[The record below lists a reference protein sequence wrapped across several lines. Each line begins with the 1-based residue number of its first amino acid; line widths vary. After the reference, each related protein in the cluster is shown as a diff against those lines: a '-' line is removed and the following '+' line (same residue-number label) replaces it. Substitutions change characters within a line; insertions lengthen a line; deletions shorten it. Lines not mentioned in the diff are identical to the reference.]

1 MNKAVA
7 LLSAVILISGC
18 AVGPNY
24 KKPAVSVPNGGTSS
38 KTNNSARSSEQL
50 FNKITICELPL
61 RASYKHRHNSESRAP
76 INSQP

>member
-24 KKPAVSVPNGGTSS
+24 KKPAVS
-38 KTNNSARSSEQL
+38 
-50 FNKITICELPL
+50 ELPL
-61 RASYKHRHNSESRAP
+61 RASYKRRHNSESRAR
-76 INSQP
+76 INFQL

>member
-24 KKPAVSVPNGGTSS
+24 KKPAV
-38 KTNNSARSSEQL
+38 ARSSEQL